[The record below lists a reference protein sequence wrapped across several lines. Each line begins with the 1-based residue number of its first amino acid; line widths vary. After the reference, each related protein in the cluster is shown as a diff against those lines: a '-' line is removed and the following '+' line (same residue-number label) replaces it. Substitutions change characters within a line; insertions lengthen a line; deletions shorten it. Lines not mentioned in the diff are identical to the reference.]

1 MFSSFTARV
10 WTLFWKMVTISQVT
24 KRVYY
29 LPLPYPKDDRHFIRN
44 AYGLMPNSDLLLSS
58 QTILTDERNFMWSCS
73 ESLWSMILLS
83 ASMTVSRGWTSFS
96 CRLYIDRQN
105 LSKITKTLK
114 GRATKKLVHI
124 VTNGHARS
132 SFAYALPFCGCSF
145 YSFDQLESLGRGWQT
160 WTGKVTQ
167 ISFVLSH
174 RATLCFKNDYLFYR
188 QFSAILAHLRTW
200 GQVKTIVEKH

>member
-1 MFSSFTARV
+1 MNAILENGDDIT
-10 WTLFWKMVTISQVT
+10 KVT

-29 LPLPYPKDDRHFIRN
+29 LPLPYPKDDRHFTRN
-44 AYGLMPNSDLLLSS
+44 ACGLMTNSDLYLNS
-58 QTILTDERNFMWSCS
+58 QTLLTEERNFIWSCS

-132 SFAYALPFCGCSF
+132 SFAYAFPFCGCSF
-145 YSFDQLESLGRGWQT
+145 YSFDLLESLGRGWQT

-167 ISFVLSH
+167 ISFDLSR
-174 RATLCFKNDYLFYR
+174 RATLCLKMIIYFIANFWRFWL
-188 QFSAILAHLRTW
+188 TW
-200 GQVKTIVEKH
+200 GREAK